1 MSGANGEMEPIR
13 LGLIGTGLATEKLH
27 WPALARLRDRF
38 QVVGFANRT
47 RAKAEHFSGYS
58 GIGMEGYTPV
68 YEDLLRR
75 DDIDAVLISV
85 PIPMNYPVTAE
96 ALSAGKQVICEKP
109 VGVDLA
115 EGRRYLEAV
124 AKHPGQTVLVAEN
137 WFYRD
142 DLRLAR
148 SLLDDGAI
156 GRLHLVSWRT
166 VSQLIPRE
174 GEFSSTPWRH
184 DPGYEGGP
192 HLDAGVHWIAE
203 LRLLCGDVERVS
215 GEIQDANS
223 THGGPSDLTLNV
235 RFASGAVGNYMASY
249 PEAATPGETGEL
261 RLYGTEGT
269 MLVGWTDT
277 RIVRPDGTVEIYRV
291 SQPDRGFFN
300 EILNFS
306 DTLRGDA
313 ALVGTAEQTYRN
325 MAVVLGGL
333 DSARRGETV
342 QLETGDGVP
351 LWRPVGADD
360 LFGGLGPAVE
370 REMGRV

>member
-1 MSGANGEMEPIR
+1 MGGVEPIR

-27 WPALARLRDRF
+27 WPALDRLRDRF

-47 RAKAEHFSGYS
+47 RAKAEHFSEYS
-58 GIGMEGYTPV
+58 GVGMEGYTPV

-75 DDIDAVLISV
+75 DDIDAVLISL

-96 ALSAGKQVICEKP
+96 ALSAGKNVICEKP

-115 EGRRYLEAV
+115 EGRRYLDAV
-124 AKHPGQTVLVAEN
+124 ASHPDQTVLVAEN

-156 GRLHLVSWRT
+156 GRMHLVSWRM
-166 VSQLIPRE
+166 VSQLIPRA

-184 DPGYEGGP
+184 DPGYDGGP
-192 HLDAGVHWIAE
+192 HLDAGVHFIAE

-215 GEIQDANS
+215 GEMQYANS
-223 THGGPSDLTLNV
+223 THGGPSDLTFNL
-235 RFASGAVGNYMASY
+235 RFASGAVGNYTASY
-249 PEAATPGETGEL
+249 PEAATPGETNEL

-269 MLVGWTDT
+269 MLVSWTDT
-277 RIVRPDGTVEIYRV
+277 RIVRPDGSVEIYRV

-300 EILNFS
+300 EMLNFS
-306 DTLRGDA
+306 DALRGDA
-313 ALVGTAEQTYRN
+313 ALIGTAEQTYRN

-342 QLETGDGVP
+342 RLETGGGVP

-360 LFGGLGPAVE
+360 LFGGLGPVVE
-370 REMGRV
+370 KDMGRV